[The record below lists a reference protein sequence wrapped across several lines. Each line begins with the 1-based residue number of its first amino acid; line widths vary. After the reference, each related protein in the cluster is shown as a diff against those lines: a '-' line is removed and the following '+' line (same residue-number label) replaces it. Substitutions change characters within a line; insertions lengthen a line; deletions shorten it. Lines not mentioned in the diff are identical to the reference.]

1 MYKAPLQYK
10 KQVYAFSGDTTT
22 LPNGQALI
30 SLVNATNRNRISIQL
45 SEPISCKDDEEILVS
60 IVDAEIMR
68 TASWTQ
74 SPMFVYV
81 CSTNIRT
88 TNANGQIKG
97 NSILAKIPINAPSG
111 YIVQYFNL
119 NDYNSPTYGRLISNI
134 DLALLAPDGS
144 DISFGSG
151 NDWAITIQFN
161 IVKLNP
167 DHK

>member
-1 MYKAPLQYK
+1 MYRAPLQYK
-10 KQVYAFSGDTTT
+10 KQVYVFSGDATT
-22 LPNGQALI
+22 LANGQTAV
-30 SLVNATNRNRISIQL
+30 SLVNATNRNRITFQL
-45 SEPISCKDDEEILVS
+45 TEPISCNDDEDITIS

-68 TASWTQ
+68 TATWTQ
-74 SPMFVYV
+74 SPMFVYI

-97 NSILAKIPINAPSG
+97 NSILAKVPINAPSG

-119 NDYNSPTYGRLISNI
+119 NDYNSPTYGRLISYI

-144 DISFGSG
+144 DISFGAG
-151 NDWAITIQFN
+151 NDWAVTIQFN
-161 IVKLNP
+161 IVKKNP